1 MADEQS
7 FVTDLR
13 AMIARK
19 QVTAVIGSGVSV
31 ATTSKSPS
39 WRGLIESAVDRCRE
53 LEATESWCGLVLGML
68 EEGSPDMLLS
78 AAERVESKLGEN
90 GGGELARWL
99 RESFEN
105 LQPNNA
111 DTIEALVALGIPLVT
126 TNYDD
131 LIHKVASRG
140 HVTWTD
146 HRNVTRFVRG
156 DDRRVLHL
164 HGHWDEP
171 ESVILGIRS
180 YDRVKE
186 NRHTQAVMQALGMT
200 NSLLFVGCGQ
210 EGLDDPNWGSFLTW
224 LREVE
229 TSAGTEHRHYR
240 LVRESETFPQDGS
253 LYPLVYGPKH
263 DDLVPFLKSLPPKK
277 PKARRKSRGKKAAT
291 KTASSVPDSVAAYLQ
306 RLKEETQHLTLLGMG
321 RSLQVELPIAEAYV
335 PLTTV
340 LARSMEERKTERFKD
355 GVADFEEDVELSQV
369 FGRAAKLGL
378 RGIVLLGEPG
388 SGKTTGARQLA
399 WRLSSRQSLPED
411 LGLPAGLT
419 PVLLRFRNLSKEALT
434 LKQGG
439 LKRFL
444 KEGTYCADAAD
455 GLENPGTE
463 LANGKAG
470 GLLWILDGLDEVA
483 NPQARSKVSGWVQS
497 ALKNRPDDWF
507 VVTCRFQG
515 YYREGV
521 PLGAK
526 FAEFHVRPLDD
537 DQVTRFVHDWFAAA
551 YAGLLGKGPKGQT
564 RAQADSAELLGIL
577 KKPAFQAGHIR
588 ELSSNPLLLTILCIV
603 FHQERQLP
611 TRRAELYA
619 HCVRVLLEHWR
630 RERYQSDQGAEP
642 ETFDAEAAQSVLA
655 RVAWWMHQEQD
666 RTSAPLDEMAAEATK
681 ALAAVSAKSGLGADG
696 RAFLERMR
704 NETGILAMAGDG
716 DGKCG
721 FLHLSFQEYLAAEHA
736 AAEGL
741 AKELASRA
749 MESWFREAA
758 LLSLRQS
765 RPFCEEF
772 FREMLQA
779 GIAEDHPELASQCL
793 NETLFPT
800 PEPFLE
806 VLQAPKSKRNPKRV
820 AAVLRLLRGREEVI
834 PELEEITRK
843 LAKSKD
849 AEVSSFSREILLRQG
864 VEIPISSS
872 GDGGEWVDPRT
883 GIAYI
888 TIPAGEF
895 RMGSDEGDSDE
906 KPIHTVEIT
915 QLFRLGKYPVTNS
928 QYAQFL
934 EVVGDDI
941 PQPQQWDNRRFNQP
955 EQPVVGVSWNEAMLF
970 CKWAGGELPTEGQWE
985 YACRAGMETEYSFG
999 DDVDQLDEYAW
1010 YGPNSG
1016 NQPQPVGSKKPNP
1029 WGLHDMHGNA
1039 WEWCFDGL
1047 RKYKSGSI
1055 TDPLGSTKASAG
1067 RVIRGGSWGDSARFV
1082 RAAYRYGYHPGYR
1095 SGILGF
1101 RCRVQ

>member
-1 MADEQS
+1 MLL
-7 FVTDLR
+7 T
-13 AMIARK
+13 
-19 QVTAVIGSGVSV
+19 
-31 ATTSKSPS
+31 
-39 WRGLIESAVDRCRE
+39 
-53 LEATESWCGLVLGML
+53 ATEVVHQK
-68 EEGSPDMLLS
+68 P
-78 AAERVESKLGEN
+78 GEN
-90 GGGELARWL
+90 GSGEMARWL

-105 LQPNNA
+105 LRPEDSA
-111 DTIEALVALGIPLVT
+111 AIDALVALDIPLVT

-131 LIHKVASRG
+131 LIHKVADRG
-140 HVTWTD
+140 HVTWTNE
-146 HRNVTRFVRG
+146 RNVARFVRG

-186 NRHTQAVMQALGMT
+186 NQHTQAVMQALGMT

-229 TSAGTEHRHYR
+229 TSTGTEHRHYR

-263 DDLVPFLKSLPPKK
+263 DDLVPFLQSLPPEK
-277 PKARRKSRGKKAAT
+277 PKAKRKSQGKKAARRT
-291 KTASSVPDSVAAYLQ
+291 RSSLPESVTAYLQ
-306 RLKEETQHLTLLGMG
+306 QLKEETQHLTLLGMG
-321 RSLQVELPIAEAYV
+321 RSLQVQLPIAEAFV
-335 PLTTV
+335 PLRTV

-369 FGRAAKLGL
+369 FGRAAELGL

-388 SGKTTGARQLA
+388 TGKTTGARQLA

-419 PVLLRFRNLSKEALT
+419 PVLLRFRNLSTEALA

-455 GLENPGTE
+455 GLENPGTD

-497 ALKNRPDDWF
+497 ALKSRPDDWF

-526 FAEFHVRPLDD
+526 FAESHVRPLDD
-537 DQVTRFVHDWFAAA
+537 DQVTRFVQDWFAAA

-564 RAQADSAELLGIL
+564 RAEADSAELLATL
-577 KKPAFQAGHIR
+577 KTPAFQAGHIR

-611 TRRAELYA
+611 TRRAELYS

-630 RERYQSDQGAEP
+630 RERYQPDQGTEP

-666 RTSAPLDEMAAEATK
+666 RTAAPLDEMAAEATK
-681 ALAAVSAKSGLGADG
+681 ALAAVSAKSGLGSNG
-696 RAFLERMR
+696 RAFLERMK
-704 NETGILAMAGDG
+704 NETGILAMTGEG

-736 AAEGL
+736 AAEGF

-749 MESWFREAA
+749 TESWFREAA
-758 LLSLRQS
+758 LSSLRQS
-765 RPFCEEF
+765 RPYSEEF
-772 FREMLQA
+772 FREMLRA
-779 GIAEDHPELASQCL
+779 GIAEDHPDLASQCL

-806 VLQAPKSKRNPKRV
+806 VLKASPRNSRRV
-820 AAVLRLLRGREEVI
+820 VAVLRLWRRREEVI

-849 AEVSSFSREILLRQG
+849 AEVSSFSREILMRAG
-864 VEIPISSS
+864 VEIPISS
-872 GDGGEWVDPRT
+872 GGSLEEWIDPRT

-888 TIPAGEF
+888 TVPAGEF
-895 RMGSDEGDSDE
+895 RMGSEMGFVFE
-906 KPIHTVEIT
+906 KPAHSVRIKQSFH
-915 QLFRLGKYPVTNS
+915 LGKYPVTN
-928 QYAQFL
+928 AQHAEFL
-934 EVVGDDI
+934 EDVVDHIRKPLRWVSG
-941 PQPQQWDNRRFNQP
+941 RFNKS
-955 EQPVVGVSWNEAMLF
+955 EQPVVGVSWYEAMAF
-970 CKWAGGELPTEGQWE
+970 CKCAGGELPTEAQWE
-985 YACRAGMETEYSFG
+985 YACRAGTKTKYSFG
-999 DDVDQLDEYAW
+999 NDVTMLAEYAW
-1010 YGPNSG
+1010 YGSNSEK
-1016 NQPQPVGSKKPNP
+1016 QTHPVGLKKPNP
-1029 WGLHDMHGNA
+1029 WGLHDMHGNVD
-1039 WEWCFDGL
+1039 EWCFDGGRIYEL
-1047 RKYKSGSI
+1047 
-1055 TDPLGSTKASAG
+1055 ASVIDSVG
-1067 RVIRGGSWGDSARFV
+1067 PTEMSVDRVIRGGSWGDSARSV
-1082 RAAYRYGYHPGYR
+1082 RAASRHAISVGDRHD
-1095 SGILGF
+1095 SIGF
-1101 RCRVQ
+1101 RCRIQCPPTGPEDGQAERRVKADASRAGATEPTCHVASSPDCEFP